1 MDTKFDE
8 FSKLLDQFAD
18 FREKWRIAEK
28 NTSEDEH
35 KIWLQM
41 DAVRMKIWRLI
52 NGENKY

>member
-18 FREKWRIAEK
+18 FREKWRYAEK
-28 NTSEDEH
+28 NRSEDEH

-41 DAVRMKIWRLI
+41 DTIRMKLWRMV
-52 NGENKY
+52 NGAEQY

>member
-18 FREKWRIAEK
+18 LREKWRIAEK
-28 NTSEDEH
+28 NRSEDEH

-41 DAVRMKIWRLI
+41 DTTRMKLWNMV
-52 NGENKY
+52 NGEAQY